1 MRTYA
6 ELYGEQ
12 QCMLTYADVCR
23 RMRTYADVCGRM
35 RTYAELYGEQQWQ
48 GVLAIEQEAML
59 AGAQFTCFT
68 STKVQILT
76 QHSSSEGGAG
86 GLA

>member
-1 MRTYA
+1 
-6 ELYGEQ
+6 
-12 QCMLTYADVCR
+12 
-23 RMRTYADVCGRM
+23 M

-68 STKVQILT
+68 STKVRILT